1 MKEINKRHTF
11 VQTGNQSIWGILP
24 LGKDKL
30 LIVCHQNYKK
40 KSQIF
45 NMTFSSTIGN
55 KTIKQLD
62 YY

>member
-40 KSQIF
+40 KITNIQYDIF
-45 NMTFSSTIGN
+45 FNYRKQN
-55 KTIKQLD
+55 HKTA
-62 YY
+62 